1 MASGTMRRLKM
12 NCATAVTVAGLA
24 ALGLGACSSS
34 QPAAGTAGTSCGTTR
49 TDANVPV
56 VIKVA
61 KGSVDCGTVMRVES
75 SYALMVKDGAVRGN
89 GGGAPVSVN
98 GWTCQGY
105 PTPTVLRTGEASE
118 CHTASAEVV
127 AVLPLPS
134 SGG

>member
-12 NCATAVTVAGLA
+12 NCAMAVTVAGLV

-49 TDANVPV
+49 TNANVPV

-105 PTPTVLRTGEASE
+105 PTPTVLGTGKTSE